1 MTPTHLES
9 GPLVSLR
16 AVWPHHG
23 VAADRVRA
31 LKYGDRSAAV
41 SALAD
46 AMAPLAPAVD
56 LVTWCPASPSARS
69 ARGFDQSELLARAI
83 GHRLR
88 VPVRRLLRRD
98 RRDRPQT
105 ERDRAG
111 RLAGPALRSLRRLRG
126 APAVLVVDDVTTT
139 GTTLAVAAAVLASA
153 GAGSVHGLVA
163 TRAPGPTPT
172 TLRGRSDTDG
182 NAGVRSS
189 SQPSSGGYGWTSPS
203 AHGT

>member
-1 MTPTHLES
+1 MTGHHVATSPLE
-9 GPLVSLR
+9 SLR

-23 VAADRVRA
+23 IAADRVRA

-41 SALAD
+41 SILAD
-46 AMAPLAPAVD
+46 AMAPLAPPVHV
-56 LVTWCPASPSARS
+56 VTWCPASPSARA

-111 RLAGPALRSLRRLRG
+111 RLAGPALRPLGRLRR
-126 APAVLVVDDVTTT
+126 APAVLVVDDVATT
-139 GTTLAVAAAVLASA
+139 GTTLAVAAAVLTSA
-153 GAGSVHGLVA
+153 GAGAVHGLVA
-163 TRAPGPTPT
+163 TRAARPD
-172 TLRGRSDTDG
+172 RHHASGRSDTG
-182 NAGVRSS
+182 TGAGVRSIP
-189 SQPSSGGYGWTSPS
+189 QPRSGGYEWTSPS